1 MPRKIDAV
9 LFNIDESVEK
19 VSDFVDYD
27 NNSNDNNNNYNTHAS
42 EQNGSDAGEKIL
54 TKRALC
60 SQGINQTL

>member
-1 MPRKIDAV
+1 MLFSHSSSMPRKIDAV

-42 EQNGSDAGEKIL
+42 EQNGSDAGEKNL
-54 TKRALC
+54 D
-60 SQGINQTL
+60 